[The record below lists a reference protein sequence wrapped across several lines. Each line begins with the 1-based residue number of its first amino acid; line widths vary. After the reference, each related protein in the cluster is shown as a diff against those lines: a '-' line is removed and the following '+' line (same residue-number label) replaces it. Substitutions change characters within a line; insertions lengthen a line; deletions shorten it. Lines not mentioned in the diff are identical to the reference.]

1 MIEPSWLE
9 REQTA
14 DAIQVSV
21 AELGKNFEQQPS
33 DQIA

>member
-1 MIEPSWLE
+1 MIEPWWLE

-14 DAIQVSV
+14 HAIHVSV
-21 AELGKNFEQQPS
+21 AELGKNFEERPS